1 MCHCFHTL
9 IASRGQFS
17 SPWKKSCSVGVNV
30 LKMSCSL
37 TKASP
42 VAQWLHNVLAAIP
55 NILNLEKQ
63 FRDLVYDNFSRFV
76 EDVG

>member
-1 MCHCFHTL
+1 MCSKCL
-9 IASRGQFS
+9 VYL
-17 SPWKKSCSVGVNV
+17 PK
-30 LKMSCSL
+30 L
-37 TKASP
+37 
-42 VAQWLHNVLAAIP
+42 AQWLHNVLAAIP